1 MSYAAPYPNCST
13 QYSKSFPL
21 LTTRTHTPNRP
32 SHYYEI
38 HCPTPVD
45 SMSSATR
52 GGGSRTALPSPVVL
66 ADAGTHPTPCCPRGC
81 GDPSHPPLSS
91 RMRGPIPPPVVL
103 ADAGTHPTPSP
114 ADAGTHP
121 TPVVRMRGPI
131 PPSSPSHPLLSS
143 RMRGP
148 IPLPLPSRPSCP
160 MAPLPRRCAPPE
172 RPRPYR
178 HPLSSNSHGSGNP
191 SLPPSHLR
199 YTQPPH
205 IIVPSPT

>member
-66 ADAGTHPTPCCPRGC
+66 ADAGTHPTPL
-81 GDPSHPPLSS
+81 LSS

-103 ADAGTHPTPSP
+103 ADAGTHPTPRCP
-114 ADAGTHP
+114 
-121 TPVVRMRGPI
+121 RGCGD
-131 PPSSPSHPLLSS
+131 PSHPPLSS

-148 IPLPLPSRPSCP
+148 IPPLLPSRMRGPSP
-160 MAPLPRRCAPPE
+160 PLSVVLADAGNPPSLEDAPL
-172 RPRPYR
+172 
-178 HPLSSNSHGSGNP
+178 LSAHV
-191 SLPPSHLR
+191 L
-199 YTQPPH
+199 TV
-205 IIVPSPT
+205 IPSPAIPTEAGTHPFPHPICAIPNPLI

>member
-66 ADAGTHPTPCCPRGC
+66 ADVGTHPIPCCPRGC
-81 GDPSHPPLSS
+81 G
-91 RMRGPIPPPVVL
+91 GPIPSPVVL
-103 ADAGTHPTPSP
+103 ADAGTHPPPLALTTLLSHGPPSLEDAPLLSAHVLTVIPSP
-114 ADAGTHP
+114 AIPTEAGTHP
-121 TPVVRMRGPI
+121 FPHPI
-131 PPSSPSHPLLSS
+131 CAIPNPL
-143 RMRGP
+143 
-148 IPLPLPSRPSCP
+148 I
-160 MAPLPRRCAPPE
+160 
-172 RPRPYR
+172 
-178 HPLSSNSHGSGNP
+178 
-191 SLPPSHLR
+191 
-199 YTQPPH
+199 
-205 IIVPSPT
+205 

>member
-52 GGGSRTALPSPVVL
+52 GGGSRMGVVPSILPLSSRM
-66 ADAGTHPTPCCPRGC
+66 AGTHPTPCCPRGC
-81 GDPSHPPLSS
+81 GDPSHSPCPHDPLVPWPPSLEDAPLLSAHVLTV
-91 RMRGPIPPPVVL
+91 IPSPVIPTE
-103 ADAGTHPTPSP
+103 AGTHPF
-114 ADAGTHP
+114 
-121 TPVVRMRGPI
+121 
-131 PPSSPSHPLLSS
+131 PL
-143 RMRGP
+143 
-148 IPLPLPSRPSCP
+148 
-160 MAPLPRRCAPPE
+160 
-172 RPRPYR
+172 
-178 HPLSSNSHGSGNP
+178 
-191 SLPPSHLR
+191 SHLR

>member
-21 LTTRTHTPNRP
+21 LTTRTHTPNQP
-32 SHYYEI
+32 H
-38 HCPTPVD
+38 
-45 SMSSATR
+45 
-52 GGGSRTALPSPVVL
+52 
-66 ADAGTHPTPCCPRGC
+66 
-81 GDPSHPPLSS
+81 
-91 RMRGPIPPPVVL
+91 PPVVL
-103 ADAGTHPTPSP
+103 ADAGTHPPCCPRGCTNPPLSP
-114 ADAGTHP
+114 PFPLQGGKVRMGVQTSPPPLRVLADAGTHP
-121 TPVVRMRGPI
+121 PPLALTTRLSHGP
-131 PPSSPSHPLLSS
+131 P
-143 RMRGP
+143 
-148 IPLPLPSRPSCP
+148 
-160 MAPLPRRCAPPE
+160 PRRCAPPE